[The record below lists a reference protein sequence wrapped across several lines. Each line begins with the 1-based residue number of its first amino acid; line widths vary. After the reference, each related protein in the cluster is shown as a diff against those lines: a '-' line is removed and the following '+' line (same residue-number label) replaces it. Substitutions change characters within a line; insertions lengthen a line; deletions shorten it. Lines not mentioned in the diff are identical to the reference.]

1 MQNILNSYDD
11 KVIAHYF
18 DDELGKIFCMC
29 VGKYDTQLYP
39 RIYVP
44 NTGSVRA

>member
-1 MQNILNSYDD
+1 MCDD
-11 KVIAHYF
+11 KVIDHYF
-18 DDELGKIFCMC
+18 DDELGRSSCVCVC

-44 NTGSVRA
+44 NTGSVRAKRE